1 MPRDVSYWVAAHL
14 TGIFEIRDSS
24 DNLLEKGSRGA
35 GLSIN
40 RGVRTTVHRT
50 EVQETEILFN
60 GIKKSLPE
68 TLVTKCVI
76 DLMLPN
82 NQSSS
87 LLVHHNFEVPV
98 SSGYG
103 ASAAGALGTAFCI
116 NDLFNMGRTELEL
129 FQVAHKAEVKT
140 KSGLGD
146 VIALYQGGI
155 EIRSREGAPGVG
167 KTMLINNNEGWKV
180 ATVNFGPLSTSEV
193 LSNPHKRR
201 LVNIAG
207 SELVKKLLSRP
218 TFSHFIQLA
227 QIFTQKVKL
236 WSPRLQKCIENL
248 PNDIFWAQIM
258 LGEGLFLFYQDES
271 NLEQIR
277 LPLSQINKETVC
289 HQTVVK
295 KQ

>member
-14 TGIFEIRDSS
+14 TGIFEIKDSS

-40 RGVRTTVHRT
+40 RGVKTTVRRT
-50 EVQETEILFN
+50 EAQETEIFFD
-60 GIKKSLPE
+60 GTRKSLSE
-68 TLVTKCVI
+68 ALVTKCVI
-76 DLMLPN
+76 DIMLPN
-82 NQSSS
+82 KQSSS
-87 LLVHHNFEVPV
+87 LRIHHNFEVPV

-116 NDLFNMGRTELEL
+116 NDLFNMGKTKLEL

-201 LVNIAG
+201 LVNNAG
-207 SELVKKLLSRP
+207 RELVKKLLSRP
-218 TFSHFIQLA
+218 TFSHFLHLA

-236 WSPRLQKCIENL
+236 WSPRLQKYIENL
-248 PNDIFWAQIM
+248 PNDIVWAQIM
-258 LGEGLFLFYQDES
+258 LGEGLFLFYRDES
-271 NLEQIR
+271 ILEQIN
-277 LPLSQINKETVC
+277 LPISQINKETVC